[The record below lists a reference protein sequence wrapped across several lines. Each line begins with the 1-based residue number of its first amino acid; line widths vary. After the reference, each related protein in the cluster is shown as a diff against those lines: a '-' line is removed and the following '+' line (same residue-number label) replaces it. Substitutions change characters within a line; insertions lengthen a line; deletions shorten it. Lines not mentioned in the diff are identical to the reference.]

1 MLLLNSLPSHFSRAS
16 IAVNCLDRLHQTKK
30 RGLVPCSLYLTL
42 ITSKVKHHFMTLC
55 WRISGGKF
63 AFFSSLSLSLAKVFF
78 KAALWC
84 MVVVFLIWKKKYG
97 LCKLAAFKMS
107 LLNYSFFLS
116 NQIFVACKY
125 FLSRATNIAVHFLGI
140 THKWYSSEHPVTLG
154 SELQMSWFQKVLTS
168 KPKIGVHLGDF
179 NIILFC
185 SISCTRTVLHKNYTE
200 QGIM

>member
-1 MLLLNSLPSHFSRAS
+1 MPSHFSRAS

-42 ITSKVKHHFMTLC
+42 ITSKVKHFMTLC
-55 WRISGGKF
+55 WRISVGKF

-84 MVVVFLIWKKKYG
+84 MVVVFLIWKKVWT
-97 LCKLAAFKMS
+97 LQICTFQNVPT
-107 LLNYSFFLS
+107 NYSFFLS
-116 NQIFVACKY
+116 TRFLLLFFFNKY

-140 THKWYSSEHPVTLG
+140 AHKWYSSEHQVILG

-168 KPKIGVHLGDF
+168 KSKIGFHLGDF

-185 SISCTRTVLHKNYTE
+185 SISCTRTVLHILNKALCNTVA
-200 QGIM
+200 

>member
-1 MLLLNSLPSHFSRAS
+1 MPSHFSRAS

-42 ITSKVKHHFMTLC
+42 ITSKVKHHLMTLC
-55 WRISGGKF
+55 WRISVGKF
-63 AFFSSLSLSLAKVFF
+63 AFFSTLSLSLAKVFF
-78 KAALWC
+78 KSCSLMYGGC
-84 MVVVFLIWKKKYG
+84 LSYIKKKYG
-97 LCKLAAFKMS
+97 LCKFAPFKMS
-107 LLNYSFFLS
+107 LRIILFFYQTRFLLL
-116 NQIFVACKY
+116 FFFDKY
-125 FLSRATNIAVHFLGI
+125 FLSRATNIAFHFLGI

-168 KPKIGVHLGDF
+168 KSKIGFHLGDF

-185 SISCTRTVLHKNYTE
+185 SISCTRTILHRNYTE